1 MLEYAALYKKR
12 NTSQRLCRNHG
23 MFRKGVMRML
33 GEKAGGGGVP
43 GRKNNGQNNYIW
55 STEYLKQTNNFYS
68 DVF

>member
-33 GEKAGGGGVP
+33 GEKAGGGGFQVEKTM
-43 GRKNNGQNNYIW
+43 GKIITFGQLN
-55 STEYLKQTNNFYS
+55 T
-68 DVF
+68 